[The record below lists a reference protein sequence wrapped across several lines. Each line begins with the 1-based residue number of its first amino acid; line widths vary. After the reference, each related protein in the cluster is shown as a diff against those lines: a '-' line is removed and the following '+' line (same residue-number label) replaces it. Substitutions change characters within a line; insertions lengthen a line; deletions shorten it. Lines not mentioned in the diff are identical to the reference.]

1 MSIHKS
7 LATKGNLVRSR
18 NVLTRYERILQLVKS
33 GKWNAADGSP
43 YGLPKV
49 RVLKTKKRVKEKKKK
64 EEDDVAGA
72 AGTSSAAA
80 TEDKGGKGGKG
91 K

>member
-7 LATKGNLVRSR
+7 LTTKGNLVRSR
-18 NVLTRYERILQLVKS
+18 NVLTRYERILQLRKS
-33 GKWNAADGSP
+33 GKWNEEDGSP

-64 EEDDVAGA
+64 EEGE
-72 AGTSSAAA
+72 AAA
-80 TEDKGGKGGKG
+80 TPTEAPEEKKKA
-91 K
+91 

>member
-7 LATKGNLVRSR
+7 LTTKGNLVRSR
-18 NVLTRYERILQLVKS
+18 NVLTRYERILQLRKS
-33 GKWNAADGSP
+33 GKWNDEDGSP

-64 EEDDVAGA
+64 EEGE
-72 AGTSSAAA
+72 AAA
-80 TEDKGGKGGKG
+80 TPTEAPEEKKKA
-91 K
+91 